1 MKGKYH
7 FKVYNKKLLFEFD
20 IKRNITFIQGNSATG
35 KTTLLNM
42 MYDYLLSGRGSGI
55 TVETNAKFMIYLRKS
70 LTATWKQEL
79 GNLTDTII
87 FIEENNRFIQR
98 SDFTKFVKESGNY
111 FVFINR
117 KALKMLP
124 YSVTEIYRLQNKYS
138 EEEKKQVYTL
148 QQRYPTLTY
157 MNGNV
162 NLIATED
169 SNSGLEFFSKVF
181 NNIEIT
187 STYGNTKVISFL
199 ENIENTDIL
208 CIVDGAAF
216 GCFIKDLISTCNQH
230 PTKHITYW
238 APESFEF
245 LLLTAK
251 TINFPEL
258 DKILKDTYNY
268 VDCIKFVSWERF
280 YTFLMETKSNGQ
292 AAYDKHSITQF
303 YITEENINKVLK
315 IFPKSIQLLAQAGKE
330 CKTMNLF

>member
-55 TVETNAKFMIYLRKS
+55 TVETNAKFMVYLRKS
-70 LTATWKQEL
+70 L
-79 GNLTDTII
+79 
-87 FIEENNRFIQR
+87 
-98 SDFTKFVKESGNY
+98 

-124 YSVTEIYRLQNKYS
+124 YSVTEIYRLQNEYS

-169 SNSGLEFFSKVF
+169 SKSGLEFFSKVF

-258 DKILKDTYNY
+258 DKILKDTSNY

>member
-117 KALKMLP
+117 KALK
-124 YSVTEIYRLQNKYS
+124 
-138 EEEKKQVYTL
+138 
-148 QQRYPTLTY
+148 
-157 MNGNV
+157 
-162 NLIATED
+162 
-169 SNSGLEFFSKVF
+169 
-181 NNIEIT
+181 
-187 STYGNTKVISFL
+187 
-199 ENIENTDIL
+199 
-208 CIVDGAAF
+208 
-216 GCFIKDLISTCNQH
+216 
-230 PTKHITYW
+230 
-238 APESFEF
+238 
-245 LLLTAK
+245 
-251 TINFPEL
+251 
-258 DKILKDTYNY
+258 
-268 VDCIKFVSWERF
+268 
-280 YTFLMETKSNGQ
+280 
-292 AAYDKHSITQF
+292 
-303 YITEENINKVLK
+303 
-315 IFPKSIQLLAQAGKE
+315 
-330 CKTMNLF
+330 